1 MGNQHARFWKL
12 PNRLGVGGELR
23 VDSIGGVEGGVER
36 HDELICAL
44 FQGEEFHRAP
54 TELPD

>member
-1 MGNQHARFWKL
+1 MSASAAIADPL

-36 HDELICAL
+36 HDELISAL
-44 FQGEEFHRAP
+44 FQGKEFHCAS